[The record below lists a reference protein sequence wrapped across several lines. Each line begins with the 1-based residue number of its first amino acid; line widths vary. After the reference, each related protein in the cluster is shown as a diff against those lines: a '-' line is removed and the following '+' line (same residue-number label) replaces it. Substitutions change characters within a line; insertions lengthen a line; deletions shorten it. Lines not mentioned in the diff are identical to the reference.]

1 MVYVQYSCGSSA
13 RKAGFCDAYENGL
26 DANDHFIDG
35 IGERKP
41 RNFLTHMRSF
51 FGHGRHYW
59 LWDFASTK
67 NALERSDFQ
76 KIRRCK
82 YGDNPAPFGR
92 NARQGDTAVVGALMG
107 ALAGVEGLEPPT
119 PGFGVR
125 GML

>member
-1 MVYVQYSCGSSA
+1 M
-13 RKAGFCDAYENGL
+13 L
-26 DANDHFIDG
+26 DANDHFMDG

-41 RNFLTHMRSF
+41 QNFLTHMRSF

-67 NALERSDFQ
+67 NALERSGFQ

-82 YGDNPAPFGR
+82 IGR

-107 ALAGVEGLEPPT
+107 ALAGVEEESHLRSVNGFQLPT
-119 PGFGVR
+119 PPRAHVETTSGFQEFPTR
-125 GML
+125 